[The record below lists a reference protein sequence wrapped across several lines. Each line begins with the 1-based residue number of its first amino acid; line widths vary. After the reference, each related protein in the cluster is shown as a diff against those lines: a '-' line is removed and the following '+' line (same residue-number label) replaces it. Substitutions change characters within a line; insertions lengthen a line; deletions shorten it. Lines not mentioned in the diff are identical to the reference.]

1 MTDKNTP
8 PMKRTSE
15 EHVLLTVCVV
25 GTLGIAPFAVCRFI
39 GQEWLLGTIDSFI
52 VTTMVVLGLFAWHKK
67 RVRLASILLSVC
79 SMAGLFMVVHLGGP
93 SLIYWAY
100 PVMATVFFLLT
111 QREAIIIDLLAMAAL
126 APAIQPHM
134 ANMEFAGI
142 LVNMVLIMVF
152 AYIFADRT
160 RHQRQQLALLATEDS
175 LTGAGNRRA
184 FDAKLNEIL
193 AAKPR
198 TRQPVSLLAL
208 DLDHFKSINDTYG
221 HETGDEILCKITSII
236 QERIRVS
243 DGLYR
248 IGGEEFVV
256 IAVGANLSDGA
267 RKAEQLRLLV
277 GQCGLLADR
286 PVTISLGVAEI
297 NEGETGTECL
307 RRADNALYEAK
318 RAGRNTIRTDQWP
331 ESPW

>member
-1 MTDKNTP
+1 MRH
-8 PMKRTSE
+8 MKRTSE
-15 EHVLLTVCVV
+15 EDVLLTVCVV

-39 GQEWLLGTIDSFI
+39 GQEWLIGFVDTFI
-52 VTTMVVLGLFAWHKK
+52 VTTMILLGLFAWHKK
-67 RVRLASILLSVC
+67 RIRLASILLSIC

-111 QREAIIIDLLAMAAL
+111 QREAVIIDLLAMAVL
-126 APAIQPHM
+126 ASAIWPHM
-134 ANMEFAGI
+134 SIMEFAGVM
-142 LVNMVLIMVF
+142 VNMVLIIVF
-152 AYIFADRT
+152 AYIFANRT

-193 AAKPR
+193 ATNQRK
-198 TRQPVSLLAL
+198 RQPVSLLVIDL
-208 DLDHFKSINDTYG
+208 DLFKSINDKYG
-221 HETGDEILCKITSII
+221 HETGDQILCQITNII

-256 IAVGANLSDGA
+256 IAMGANLSAGT
-267 RKAEQLRLLV
+267 RRAEQLRVLV
-277 GQCGLLADR
+277 EESALLADR
-286 PVTISLGVAEI
+286 SVTISVGVAEI
-297 NEGETGTECL
+297 NKGETGAECL
-307 RRADNALYEAK
+307 KRADAALYEAK
-318 RAGRNTIRTDQWP
+318 GAGRNTIRTA
-331 ESPW
+331 